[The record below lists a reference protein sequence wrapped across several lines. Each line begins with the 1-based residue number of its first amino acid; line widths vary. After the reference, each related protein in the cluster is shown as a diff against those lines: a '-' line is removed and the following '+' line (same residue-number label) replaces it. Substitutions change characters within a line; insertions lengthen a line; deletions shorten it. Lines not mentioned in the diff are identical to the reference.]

1 MTKFKIAILEDNKVY
16 SNLVSEILDNE
27 IDAHIRRHDRGET
40 LLETIESGYDPDIII
55 ADYDLSGPF
64 NGRTFMTGLET
75 IQHIKKIKSN
85 TNFIMLSAHN
95 DGVVSK
101 LSMELGAFDYVVKD
115 DQAHSNI
122 LNRVKNLKKAI
133 ELNKEVKENK
143 KMVIKLIIIA
153 VVTITFS
160 IFINY

>member
-27 IDAHIRRHDRGET
+27 IDTHITRYDRGET

-64 NGRTFMTGLET
+64 NGRTLMTGLET